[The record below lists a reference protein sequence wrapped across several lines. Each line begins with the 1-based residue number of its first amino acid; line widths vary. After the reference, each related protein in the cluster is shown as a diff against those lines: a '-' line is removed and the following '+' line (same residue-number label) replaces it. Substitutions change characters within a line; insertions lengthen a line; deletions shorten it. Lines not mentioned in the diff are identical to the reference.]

1 MNLIYFEDYLGCTW
15 LILEKLIPMLIAKRS
30 QKRSRFLRSRSLVS
44 RSPIATRSFQQVTIA
59 DRDPIAKK
67 WSAIAIGDLLIGD
80 RSCFGLVYHIQ
91 TSKVFMVKSSL
102 YSSSSKDQ
110 MSIAIRWRPRHFPPK
125 IPNKTKN
132 KLFFKANGSVF
143 INVCEDLSIKCF
155 K

>member
-1 MNLIYFEDYLGCTW
+1 MVLSRLLSSVSDKLWKTQLLCNISPRLRMEDFSSGYVFKISVLIHFRNRYHVN
-15 LILEKLIPMLIAKRS
+15 K
-30 QKRSRFLRSRSLVS
+30 V
-44 RSPIATRSFQQVTIA
+44 
-59 DRDPIAKK
+59 
-67 WSAIAIGDLLIGD
+67 
-80 RSCFGLVYHIQ
+80 VYHIQ